1 MKIDNMFDI
10 VKRKTGE
17 ILLTVSPIGQN
28 PFYLSSTTNTDYQS
42 ELDTLYLLMNRTDEK
57 KRREKLKEGLEGDLF
72 PTLKAAFAEKGLSDL
87 DACAPNAEHGVTELI
102 NFFSEFQFEPN
113 FRFLNTLIRNLNEE
127 GGTTKAKNYIKDY
140 FALMDS
146 PYKLEIESKMK
157 SNEFKDIL
165 MHLSAATTNKKINT
179 RLKIYYGP
187 QGTGKTYT
195 AMKESDNRCIIC
207 NSSMLPSDLMEDFGF
222 DEGNPNFHHSALW
235 ECMEKGLPIVL
246 DEINLLNFDSLRF
259 LQGLLDNKDEFLY
272 KNIKVKIADGFKII
286 GTMNLS
292 INGLTYGLPEPLID
306 RCEDIKCF
314 KLTAADLLASI

>member
-1 MKIDNMFDI
+1 MFDI
-10 VKRKTGE
+10 TKRKTGE
-17 ILLTVSPIGQN
+17 IILTCSPIGQT
-28 PFYLSSTTNTDYQS
+28 PFYLSSTTSADYQA
-42 ELDTLYLLMNRTDEK
+42 ELDTLYLLMNRTDER
-57 KRREKLKEGLEGDLF
+57 KRRDKLTESLEGDVF
-72 PTLKAAFAEKGLSDL
+72 PILKAAFAEKGLDDL
-87 DACAPNAEHGVTELI
+87 NNCAPNPEFGVTELI
-102 NFFSEFQFEPN
+102 RFFSEFQFEPN
-113 FRFLNTLIRNLNEE
+113 FRFLNTLIRNLNQD
-127 GGTTKAKNYIKDY
+127 GGVAKAKNYITNY

-146 PYKLEIESKMK
+146 PYKLEVAAKMK
-157 SNEFKDIL
+157 SDEFKNIL
-165 MHLSAATTNKKINT
+165 NHLSAATTSKSINT

-195 AMKESDNRCIIC
+195 ATKEADNRCIIC

-235 ECMEKGLPIVL
+235 DCMEKGLPIVL

-272 KNIKVKIADGFKII
+272 KNVKVKIADGFKII